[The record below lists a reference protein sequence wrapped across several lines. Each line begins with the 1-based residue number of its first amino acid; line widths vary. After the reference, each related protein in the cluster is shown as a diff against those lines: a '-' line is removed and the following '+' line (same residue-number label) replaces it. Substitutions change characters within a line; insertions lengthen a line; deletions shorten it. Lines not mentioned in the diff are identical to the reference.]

1 MRQHAAA
8 DFDTMHSV
16 MAELHELQLSVHDA
30 EQVALNSSRAQEAAL
45 DFEETVLEQQVKH
58 DTVDVMPTV
67 LELQPIV
74 ATITDDEVHS
84 ASLNH
89 TSAARSWVLGSVCAQ

>member
-1 MRQHAAA
+1 MMRQHAAA

-30 EQVALNSSRAQEAAL
+30 EQVALNSSKAQEAAL

-58 DTVDVMPTV
+58 DKRGTV
-67 LELQPIV
+67 
-74 ATITDDEVHS
+74 
-84 ASLNH
+84 
-89 TSAARSWVLGSVCAQ
+89 VCVVSDCDRRW